1 MSGREDGLLDRMAE
15 TEYFL
20 FRDPEYTAKSEFGT
34 FIGHPGFPSRYDCNQ
49 LFECRCAS
57 GREGDFARE
66 LERLYEGRDIPF
78 RKISGHDPAALSVLQ
93 PFFSKSGWIFSKVRM
108 MLWEAEPEIPE
119 NPEVKVKA
127 VDPFSPD
134 LEMLYTEKSQS
145 KGGGGLDQGFA
156 YHRSQTGRTK
166 VEWLVAYLA
175 GSPAGNAGWF
185 PTGGMAGFTW
195 VGTRREFRRRGVATS
210 LVRQVQKRSG
220 AAPGALAILA
230 NEEGG
235 RLYGKLGF
243 RDKGTLWEGLW
254 LGPGA
259 EQPYC
264 PLT

>member
-1 MSGREDGLLDRMAE
+1 MTGPGGNLLDRMAE

-20 FRDPEYTAKSEFGT
+20 FRDPEYTERSEFGT
-34 FIGHPGFPSRYDCNQ
+34 FISHPGFPSRYDCNQ
-49 LFECRCAS
+49 LFECSCTP
-57 GREGDFARE
+57 GRERDFWNE
-66 LERLYEGRDIPF
+66 LERLYGGRGLAF
-78 RKISGHDPAALSVLQ
+78 RKISGHDPVGLSVLE
-93 PFFSKSGWIFSKVRM
+93 PFLSKAGWIFSKVRI
-108 MLWEAEPEIPE
+108 MLWETEPEIPE
-119 NPEVKVKA
+119 NPAVVVKA

-166 VEWLVAYLA
+166 VEWLVAYLD
-175 GSPAGNAGWF
+175 GSPAGNTGWF
-185 PTGGMAGFTW
+185 TTGGMAGFTW

-220 AAPGALAILA
+220 AALGALAILA

-254 LGPGA
+254 LDPAA
-259 EQPYC
+259 EQPSC
-264 PLT
+264 PLR